1 MENISFQDIDKSV
14 EILKNNMIKYHYNI
28 ATPLPQEIQE
38 FIQSDVPPA
47 DWNEIKKNIHKDIK
61 TLFDEVEEVKYFY
74 TKIDGLEFNAATI
87 YGFSQIA
94 DGEMLWSNIYT
105 MNFYNRDNEIFI
117 DPDLKDNIVIGED
130 SMSYFLY
137 NMECKTF
144 EIRDKIAP
152 GVLKSFIEFN
162 GILKY
167 IIRTTEL

>member
-1 MENISFQDIDKSV
+1 MENINFKDIDGSI
-14 EILKNNMIKYHYNI
+14 EILRNNMVKYQYDI

-38 FIQSDVPPA
+38 FIQSDAPPA
-47 DWNEIKKNIHKDIK
+47 DWNEIKKNTHKDIK
-61 TLFDEVEEVKYFY
+61 TMFDERLDVKYFY
-74 TKIDGLEFNAATI
+74 AKIDGFEFNAATI
-87 YGFSQIA
+87 YGFSQVA
-94 DGEMLWSNIYT
+94 DGELLWSNIFT

-144 EIRDKIAP
+144 EVRDKIAP
-152 GVLKSFIEFN
+152 GVLESFNELN

>member
-1 MENISFQDIDKSV
+1 M
-14 EILKNNMIKYHYNI
+14 
-28 ATPLPQEIQE
+28 TC
-38 FIQSDVPPA
+38 
-47 DWNEIKKNIHKDIK
+47 
-61 TLFDEVEEVKYFY
+61 LFAPS
-74 TKIDGLEFNAATI
+74 LEFNAATI

-152 GVLKSFIEFN
+152 GVLESFIEFN